1 MVRRP
6 YIILAGVVA
15 LAVAGGI
22 GVGSYGWAAFNSAGP
37 SRQETTVVIP
47 KGIGIAGIADLLN
60 KSGVIDNELIFKLG
74 VKLTSEGKS
83 LRAGEYAFP
92 PGVSQRA
99 AIRLMIDGKAVQHK
113 ITIPEGLTSTEIY
126 DLLMATP
133 ILDGAL
139 ANPPGE
145 GTLLP
150 ETYQYLRGESR
161 AALVDRMRRDMTTT
175 LDKLWAGRDKS
186 IPLTKPDQAVVLAS
200 VVEKETGKPD
210 ERPRIAA
217 VFYNRLKKNMPLQS
231 DPTVIF
237 AITNGKKRL
246 DRSLTYDDLK
256 TDSPYNTYLNSGLP
270 PSPIANPGVE
280 ALKAVLHP
288 VKSKDLYFVADG
300 TGGHAFAETLDQH
313 NKNVAQWRKVQKAAT
328 GN

>member
-1 MVRRP
+1 MNRRP
-6 YIILAGVVA
+6 YRILLGFLALVILAG
-15 LAVAGGI
+15 I
-22 GVGSYGWAAFNSAGP
+22 GFGFYSWDKFNAAGP
-37 SRQETTVVIP
+37 SRQATTVVIP
-47 KGIGIAGIADLLN
+47 KGAGISGIADLLAQ
-60 KSGVIDNELIFKLG
+60 SGVIDNTFTFKMG
-74 VKLTSEGKS
+74 VKLASGGKA

-99 AIRLMIDGKAVQHK
+99 AMRLMIDGKAVQHR
-113 ITIPEGLTSTEIY
+113 ITIPEGLTSTEIFQ
-126 DLLMATP
+126 LLMDTP
-133 ILDGAL
+133 LLEGNL
-139 ANPPGE
+139 PNPPGE

-161 AALVDRMRRDMTTT
+161 AALADRMQRDMKTA
-175 LDKLWAGRDKS
+175 LEKLWAERDQS
-186 IPLTKPDQAVVLAS
+186 IPLTKPEEAVVLAS

-210 ERPRIAA
+210 ERARVAA
-217 VFYNRLKKNMPLQS
+217 VFYNRLKKGMPLQS

-256 TDSPYNTYLNSGLP
+256 TDSPYNTYLNPGLP
-270 PSPIANPGVE
+270 PAPIANPGID

-288 VKSKDLYFVADG
+288 IKSKDLYFVADG
-300 TGGHAFAETLDQH
+300 TGGHAFAETLDAH